1 MSGVSSGSKFTM
13 HGRPSKTVSF
23 GTPTVPTFK
32 HILKGEDPF
41 RMFLVGMSGSGK
53 STTIKKLVRE
63 VGDNF
68 AYIALFG
75 SNSKKEEYIKKKYR
89 AIGYTEESLNKLW
102 DIHKRKPIPALWIF
116 DDIASENFNSKWW
129 QGFITSCRHQGISI
143 IFSVQ
148 SFKSVIP
155 PALRNNMNYCIFTH
169 ADNTTV
175 DNAASLLNKMKKEQL
190 KSATE
195 QIRQGKVLVL
205 HREAFA
211 ENEFRFLTVEKE

>member
-1 MSGVSSGSKFTM
+1 MSSRFVM
-13 HGRPSKTVSF
+13 HGQSKTATNS

-32 HILKGEDPF
+32 HFLKDEPF

-53 STTIKKLVRE
+53 TTTLKKLVRE
-63 VGDNF
+63 IGDRF
-68 AYIALFG
+68 AYVSLFG
-75 SNSKKEEYIKKKYR
+75 SNSKGEDWIKKRYR
-89 AIGYTEESLNKLW
+89 ATGYTEESLNLLW
-102 DIHKRKPIPALWIF
+102 DIHKKRNIPALWIF
-116 DDIASENFNSKWW
+116 DDIAGENFNSKWW
-129 QGFITSCRHQGISI
+129 QGFITSCRHQSISV

-155 PALRNNMNYCIFTH
+155 PPLRNNMNYCIFTH

-175 DNAASLLNKMKKEQL
+175 ENASSLLNKMKKEQL

-195 QIRQGKVLVL
+195 QIKQGKVLVL

-211 ENEFRFLTVEKE
+211 ENEFRFLTVEKDG